1 MESKL
6 FFDRLAE
13 VIMVFGTTAVRRE
26 FEQLAERV
34 RDTDPGAAEA
44 LTDWEGAEIARE
56 RAFAVIRNR
65 HAREENLDK
74 MRDFHIAHSIFRG
87 VA

>member
-13 VIMVFGTTAVRRE
+13 VIEVFGTAAVQQE
-26 FEQLAERV
+26 FEDLADRV

-56 RAFAVIRNR
+56 RAFAIIRNR
-65 HAREENLDK
+65 HARDQALDK
-74 MRDFHIAHSIFRG
+74 MRDFISRTQYSA
-87 VA
+87 A